1 MAEAAAHNFPP
12 VSSEVVNLAIAE
24 LVLYGLMFPPAVW
37 ITWKHGKKGM
47 VCWPIFVSHFGMRFI
62 ADIYQVIK
70 RDEPLLPNQ
79 FNIMT
84 SAGSLACLSLT
95 LIGIVYEANIILP
108 GSPKRWTEKV
118 ILGVTHLMNTA
129 GIGMATYGGSPSHE
143 GGLINNSLNQIGN
156 CLELFVMFAVC
167 AWLWP
172 TYKKIRSSSSPNCR
186 PAMLM
191 IRAAVVGLPFQLI
204 HLAYTTTYAFNQISS
219 LDPIM
224 GSFATK
230 LVLIFGTYLGVTI
243 AMLAGGWLGMSADMP
258 KAVQV
263 ELTPTDVEG
272 NNNLVRDDIP
282 LTRDW
287 SRDDIARAK
296 QGFV

>member
-1 MAEAAAHNFPP
+1 MAETAAHTFSP
-12 VSSEVVNLAIAE
+12 VSNEVVNLAIAE
-24 LVLYGLMFPPAVW
+24 LVLYGLMFPPAIW

-47 VCWPIFVSHFGMRFI
+47 VCWPILVSHFGMRFI
-62 ADIYQVIK
+62 ADIYQVVK
-70 RDEPLLPNQ
+70 RNETLLPNQ

-108 GSPKRWTEKV
+108 GSPKRWNEK
-118 ILGVTHLMNTA
+118 ILLGITHLCNTA

-143 GGLINNSLNQIGN
+143 GGLINNTLNQIGN
-156 CLELFVMFAVC
+156 CLELFMIFAVC

-172 TYKKIRSSSSPNCR
+172 TYKKIRSSSRPNCL
-186 PAMLM
+186 PAMFM

-219 LDPIM
+219 LDPVM
-224 GSFATK
+224 GSFGTK

-243 AMLAGGWLGMSADMP
+243 AILAGGWLGMSTDVP
-258 KAVQV
+258 KAMQV
-263 ELTPTDVEG
+263 EPIPTDVEG
-272 NNNLVRDDIP
+272 NNNHVRD
-282 LTRDW
+282 
-287 SRDDIARAK
+287 
-296 QGFV
+296 

>member
-1 MAEAAAHNFPP
+1 
-12 VSSEVVNLAIAE
+12 
-24 LVLYGLMFPPAVW
+24 MFY
-37 ITWKHGKKGM
+37 
-47 VCWPIFVSHFGMRFI
+47 S
-62 ADIYQVIK
+62 
-70 RDEPLLPNQ
+70 
-79 FNIMT
+79 
-84 SAGSLACLSLT
+84 
-95 LIGIVYEANIILP
+95 NIILP
-108 GSPKRWTEKV
+108 GSPKRWTEKI